1 MQKDRQGIGVY
12 VHIPF
17 CVQKCRYCDFCS
29 SRENAAA
36 IGRYFDALIAE
47 IRADAAA
54 ADRRVASLYVGGGTP
69 SFVDAAQIARVVAA
83 LEARYAFSLR
93 DADIEV
99 TIEVN
104 PASAMADK
112 LAAYRRMGFNRLSVG
127 CQSTDDRL
135 LALMGRAHRAADF
148 FATVDTAKA
157 AGFENISA
165 DVIFGLPEQY
175 LADVAATMRDLLALP
190 LTHLSAYSL
199 IVEPG
204 TVFDRWEREGRLAL
218 PPEDE
223 ERAMY
228 ETVRRMA
235 ADARMAPYEIANFAR
250 LGYASRHNSR
260 YWRFEPY
267 RGYGLGAASFARPEA
282 LPLGDGDCRRFANTS
297 NLAAYGLAPG
307 RALAEDR
314 RLSLAE
320 AKGDFM
326 FLGLR
331 RTAGVR
337 DAVFQKLFGAS
348 FFEEYGAAIAGLR
361 RQGLVEVA
369 GDALRLSRRG
379 CDLANQ
385 VFMAFV

>member
-12 VHIPF
+12 VHSPF

-36 IGRYFDALIAE
+36 IGRYFDALVAE

-54 ADRRVASLYVGGGTP
+54 ADRQVASLYVGGGTP

-93 DADIEV
+93 DADIEA

-135 LALMGRAHRAADF
+135 LALMRRAHRAADF
-148 FATVDTAKA
+148 FATVDAAKA

-165 DVIFGLPEQY
+165 DVIFGLPEQH
-175 LADVAATMRDLLALP
+175 LADVAATMRDLLVLP

-235 ADARMAPYEIANFAR
+235 ADAGMAPYEIANFAR
-250 LGYASRHNSR
+250 PGYASRHNSR
-260 YWRFEPY
+260 YWRFELY
-267 RGYGLGAASFARPEA
+267 RGYGLGAASFVRPAA

-297 NLAAYGLAPG
+297 DLAAYGLAPG

-369 GDALRLSRRG
+369 GDVLRLSRRG
-379 CDLANQ
+379 YDLANQ

>member
-1 MQKDRQGIGVY
+1 MRKDRQGIGIY

-17 CVQKCRYCDFCS
+17 CVKKCRYCDFCS
-29 SRENAAA
+29 SREDAAV
-36 IGRYFDALIAE
+36 IDRYFDALVAE
-47 IRADAAA
+47 IQADADAAG
-54 ADRRVASLYVGGGTP
+54 RRAASLYVGGGTP

-93 DADIEV
+93 DADIEA

-104 PASAMADK
+104 PASALADK
-112 LAAYRRMGFNRLSVG
+112 LAAYRVLGFNRLSIG

-148 FATVDTAKA
+148 FTTVAAARA
-157 AGFENISA
+157 AGFTNISA
-165 DVIFGLPEQY
+165 DVIFGLPEQR
-175 LADVAATMRDLLALP
+175 LADVAATMRDLTALP

-235 ADARMAPYEIANFAR
+235 ADAGMAPYEISNFAR
-250 LGYASRHNSR
+250 PGFESRHNSR
-260 YWRFEPY
+260 YWTFAPY
-267 RGYGLGAASFARPEA
+267 RGYGLGAASFARPA
-282 LPLGDGDCRRFANTS
+282 ARPLGNGAARRFANTPD
-297 NLAAYGLAPG
+297 LAAYCLAPG
-307 RALAEDR
+307 KALAEDR
-314 RLSLAE
+314 RLSLGE

-337 DAVFQKLFGAS
+337 DAIFRELFGVS
-348 FFEEYGAAIAGLR
+348 FFEAYGAAIAELR

-379 CDLANQ
+379 YDLANQ

>member
-17 CVQKCRYCDFCS
+17 CVKKCRYCDFCS
-29 SRENAAA
+29 SREDAAA
-36 IGRYFDALIAE
+36 VDRYIDALIAE
-47 IRADAAA
+47 IRDDGAAA
-54 ADRRVASLYVGGGTP
+54 GKRVASLYFGGGTP
-69 SFVDAAQIARVVAA
+69 SFVDAAQIARVAAA

-93 DADIEV
+93 DADIEA

-104 PASAMADK
+104 PASAVGEK
-112 LAAYRRMGFNRLSVG
+112 LAAYRALGFNRLSVG
-127 CQSTDDRL
+127 CQSTDNRL

-148 FATVDTAKA
+148 FATVAAAKA

-165 DVIFGLPEQY
+165 DVIFGLPEQQ
-175 LADVAATMRDLLALP
+175 LADVAATMRDLFAQP

-235 ADARMAPYEIANFAR
+235 ADTGMAPYEIANFAR
-250 LGYASRHNSR
+250 SGYASRHNSR

-267 RGYGLGAASFARPEA
+267 RGYGLGAASFVRPAA

-297 NLAAYGLAPG
+297 DLAAYGLAPG
-307 RALAEDR
+307 RALAEDH